1 MDTLEEHIEPIM
13 SDTSEEEQ
21 ENVIEKPKRVRKPLT
36 AEQKDALV
44 KRLADARAKKK
55 EAKNKEFV
63 EKHIENEVIDVV
75 EVVKPVKI
83 PKAKAVKKVETD
95 VPTEPKKPR
104 APRKAKAEAPTTI
117 ITNNYYEKPV
127 EEKKAKSPRKP
138 KEPKEPKTPKT
149 QPPPQLLPQ
158 APPAKTLVFV

>member
-36 AEQKDALV
+36 AEQKEALV

-63 EKHIENEVIDVV
+63 EKHIENEVID

-104 APRKAKAEAPTTI
+104 SPRKPKAEPPTTI

-127 EEKKAKSPRKP
+127 EEKKAKAPRKP
-138 KEPKEPKTPKT
+138 REPKTPKAEV
-149 QPPPQLLPQ
+149 PPQILRQLPQ
-158 APPAKTLVFV
+158 PPPAKTLVFV